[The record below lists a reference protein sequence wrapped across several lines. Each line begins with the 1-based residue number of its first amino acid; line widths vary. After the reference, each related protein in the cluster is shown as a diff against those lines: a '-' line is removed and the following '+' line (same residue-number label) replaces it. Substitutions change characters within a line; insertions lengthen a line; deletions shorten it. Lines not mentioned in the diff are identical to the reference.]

1 MTTNTTDAPPPS
13 EVAPIETARQG
24 VTCGVGPKQIRSL
37 DQETN
42 RQILGIVG
50 GTDAVRNSW
59 PFQVNTIF
67 ILLSFIAAGFK

>member
-1 MTTNTTDAPPPS
+1 MHHHHA
-13 EVAPIETARQG
+13 EVAPIETDARQG